1 MRKCPDTKILVL
13 LNDIIKASFKIKED
27 NMRKVELSLKEKEK
41 HEIIKKLVE
50 TNGNKERARIKL
62 KLKSISL
69 DVFILAK
76 KFKLMLVCTYG
87 LVILKLLY
95 MLL

>member
-1 MRKCPDTKILVL
+1 
-13 LNDIIKASFKIKED
+13 
-27 NMRKVELSLKEKEK
+27 MRKVELSLKEKEK
-41 HEIIKKLVE
+41 YEVIKKLVE

>member
-1 MRKCPDTKILVL
+1 MRKCPDQKILVL

-41 HEIIKKLVE
+41 YEIIKKLVE